1 MRCKTCGT
9 TSSRPSAFDDV
20 NLAIRTFDAAQTPI
34 RSLAAAIEAF
44 IEPETL
50 EGDNAYHCEH
60 CASKQPAL
68 KGLRFTMLPPVLCL
82 GLKRF
87 DFDFAELRRV
97 KLHHSVA
104 VPAMLSASTFLE
116 DRAVRQAKRKL
127 AGDSF
132 EADSGEGGSSTDAVS
147 SPEVSLE
154 CNDGAAG
161 GDISSGEGGLT
172 EGGAGDDGEPASGEA
187 AGGQAASGKAA
198 SAVASG
204 EAASGEAASGEA
216 ASGEGGNST
225 SSAAD
230 QYELFSMLMHS
241 GSALAGHYFCF
252 IKDLSSGTWYKFDDS
267 TVSLATD
274 SQLKA
279 AMGATE
285 NGSAGSTYMVF
296 YRRVDLAESLVPPVN
311 VPPGLQEASLAAPIE
326 GFGHQSSS
334 SSDAMM
340 VGAAESSSTA
350 YTSDA
355 PGSAGTSLTSASSTD
370 PVFGP
375 SLIGPMP
382 QGVVRPETGA
392 CSSLAT
398 TSTNSGSSS
407 EKGVVI
413 GRRAR

>member
-127 AGDSF
+127 AGDNF
-132 EADSGEGGSSTDAVS
+132 EADSGEGGSSTEAVS
-147 SPEVSLE
+147 FPKSMELSLE
-154 CNDGAAG
+154 SSDGAAG
-161 GDISSGEGGLT
+161 GDIFSGEGGLT

-187 AGGQAASGKAA
+187 AGGQAASGKAT

-204 EAASGEAASGEA
+204 EAAI
-216 ASGEGGNST
+216 GEGRSSK

-230 QYELFSMLMHS
+230 QYELFSLLMHS

-274 SQLKA
+274 SQLQA

-296 YRRVDLAESLVPPVN
+296 YRRVDSAEPLVPPVN

-326 GFGHQSSS
+326 GFGQSSS

-340 VGAAESSSTA
+340 LGAAESSSTA

-370 PVFGP
+370 PVCGP
-375 SLIGPMP
+375 SFIGPMP

-392 CSSLAT
+392 CCSLAT

>member
-127 AGDSF
+127 AGDNF

-147 SPEVSLE
+147 SPEPEVSLE

-204 EAASGEAASGEA
+204 EAD
-216 ASGEGGNST
+216 SGEGGNST

-252 IKDLSSGTWYKFDDS
+252 IKDLSSGTWYKFNDS
-267 TVSLATD
+267 SVSLATD
-274 SQLKA
+274 SQLQA

-296 YRRVDLAESLVPPVN
+296 YRRVDSAEPLVPPVN
-311 VPPGLQEASLAAPIE
+311 VPPGLQEASLAGPIE

-355 PGSAGTSLTSASSTD
+355 PGSAGTSSTSASSTD
-370 PVFGP
+370 PVCGP

-382 QGVVRPETGA
+382 QGVVWPEIGA

>member
-1 MRCKTCGT
+1 MLTRM
-9 TSSRPSAFDDV
+9 
-20 NLAIRTFDAAQTPI
+20 AAV
-34 RSLAAAIEAF
+34 AAVAL
-44 IEPETL
+44 TL
-50 EGDNAYHCEH
+50 
-60 CASKQPAL
+60 L
-68 KGLRFTMLPPVLCL
+68 
-82 GLKRF
+82 
-87 DFDFAELRRV
+87 
-97 KLHHSVA
+97 
-104 VPAMLSASTFLE
+104 
-116 DRAVRQAKRKL
+116 L
-127 AGDSF
+127 AGC
-132 EADSGEGGSSTDAVS
+132 GSSTDAVS
-147 SPEVSLE
+147 SPEPEVSLE

-204 EAASGEAASGEA
+204 EAASGE
-216 ASGEGGNST
+216 GGNST

-252 IKDLSSGTWYKFDDS
+252 IKDLSSGNWYKFNDS

-274 SQLKA
+274 SQLQA

>member
-1 MRCKTCGT
+1 MQCKTCGT

-127 AGDSF
+127 AGDNF
-132 EADSGEGGSSTDAVS
+132 EADSGEGGSSTEAVS
-147 SPEVSLE
+147 FPKSMELSLE
-154 CNDGAAG
+154 SSDGAAG
-161 GDISSGEGGLT
+161 GDIFSGEGGLT

-187 AGGQAASGKAA
+187 AGGQAASGKAT

-204 EAASGEAASGEA
+204 EAAI
-216 ASGEGGNST
+216 GEGRNSK

-230 QYELFSMLMHS
+230 QYELFSLLMHS

-252 IKDLSSGTWYKFDDS
+252 IKDLSSGNWYKFNDS

-274 SQLKA
+274 SQLQA
-279 AMGATE
+279 AMGATD
-285 NGSAGSTYMVF
+285 NGCAGSTYMVF
-296 YRRVDLAESLVPPVN
+296 YRRVDSAEPLVPPVN

-326 GFGHQSSS
+326 GFGQSSS

-340 VGAAESSSTA
+340 LGAAESSSTA

-392 CSSLAT
+392 WSSLAP
-398 TSTNSGSSS
+398 TSTTSGSSS
-407 EKGVVI
+407 V
-413 GRRAR
+413 RSLAR